1 MKDEVNEELNENT
14 PRILVIRRD
23 NIGDLVCTTPLIAA
37 LRAKFPDAYLAALVN
52 SYNRDALAGNPR
64 LDAVFAYTK
73 AKHRDEGESLLGA
86 YFNRIRVFLA
96 LRRLRFDYAIL
107 ATPQYQP
114 HALRFARAA
123 GVAKVIGFTDAQG
136 QYGIDLAVPYGGGGT
151 LHEAEDVFRLGM
163 PLGIGGSVPP
173 LEVFADRAAV
183 ERVRQALV
191 ASAVTDAGPLIAVHI
206 SARKPSQ
213 RWPAERF
220 AEAIREL
227 HVRHAARFVLL
238 WAPGSEH
245 NPQHPGDD
253 EKADAVIR
261 RVAGLPLLAWPT
273 AQLADLIAALSLADA
288 VLCADGGAMHLAAGL
303 GKPIACLFGDSGPS
317 RWQPWG
323 VPHVVLQPASR
334 DVADLSVAEAVAA
347 LEKLISGG

>member
-1 MKDEVNEELNENT
+1 MNAAFDKNA

-37 LRAKFPDAYLAALVN
+37 LREKFPDAYLAALVN

-64 LDAVFAYTK
+64 LDAVFAYKK
-73 AKHRDEGESLLGA
+73 AKHRNAGESLLGA
-86 YFNRIRVFLA
+86 YFNRIRVFIA

-107 ATPQYQP
+107 AMPHYQP

-123 GVAKVIGFTDAQG
+123 GAAKVIGFTDADG
-136 QYGIDLAVPYGGGGT
+136 QRGINLPVPYGDGAA
-151 LHEAEDVFRLGM
+151 LHEAEDVFRLGA
-163 PLGIGGSVPP
+163 PLGVSGKAPS
-173 LEVFADRAAV
+173 LEVFADGAAV
-183 ERVRQALV
+183 DRVRDALK
-191 ASAVTDAGPLIAVHI
+191 AVKGAGPLIVVHI

-213 RWPAERF
+213 RWPAGHF
-220 AEAIREL
+220 AEVMRNL
-227 HVRHAARFVLL
+227 HARHSARFVLL
-238 WAPGSEH
+238 WAPGSEL

-253 EKADAVIR
+253 QKADAVTKLT
-261 RVAGLPLLAWPT
+261 AGLPVLPWPT
-273 AQLADLIAALSLADA
+273 AQLADLVAALSLADA

-317 RWQPWG
+317 RWRPWG

-334 DVADLSVAEAVAA
+334 NVADVSVDEAVAA
-347 LEKLISGG
+347 LEKLIGGNGSA

>member
-1 MKDEVNEELNENT
+1 MKGEVNEDA
-14 PRILVIRRD
+14 PRILIIRRD

-86 YFNRIRVFLA
+86 YFDRIRVFLA
-96 LRRLRFDYAIL
+96 LRRVKFDYAIL
-107 ATPQYQP
+107 ATPHYQP

-123 GVAKVIGFTDAQG
+123 GAAKVIGFVDQDG
-136 QYGIDLAVPYGGGGT
+136 QRGIDLAVPYGGGAT
-151 LHEAEDVFRLGM
+151 LHEAEDVFRLGA
-163 PLGIGGSVPP
+163 PLGIEGAVPP
-173 LEVFADRAAV
+173 LEVFAEHGAQG
-183 ERVRQALV
+183 RVSQALT
-191 ASAVTDAGPLIAVHI
+191 ASAMKGVGPLVAVHI

-213 RWPAERF
+213 RWPAAHF
-220 AEAIREL
+220 AEVMRNLQA
-227 HVRHAARFVLL
+227 RHDARFLLL
-238 WAPGSEH
+238 WAPGSEL

-253 EKADAVIR
+253 QKADEVIKLS
-261 RVAGLPLLAWPT
+261 AGLPVLPWPT
-273 AQLADLIAALSLADA
+273 ARLTDLVAALSLADA

-317 RWQPWG
+317 RWRPWG
-323 VPHVVLQPASR
+323 VPHVVLQPTSR
-334 DVADLSVAEAVAA
+334 DVADVGVAEAVAA
-347 LEKLISGG
+347 LEKLISRG